1 MASLSARMAAALQ
14 ACADDLA
21 AELNDRYRHRETY
34 ETERQKYNNEMEV
47 VTRARALLLEW
58 QNQGGQ

>member
-1 MASLSARMAAALQ
+1 MASLQARMAAALQ

-58 QNQGGQ
+58 RNQGGQ